1 MTQPIP
7 DWNSIVDEHA
17 ERIFRIAYRILGCV
31 HDAEDISQ
39 IVFTESFKVHQT
51 NQVRSWTG
59 FLVRL
64 ATLRSVDRI
73 RSNRKEK
80 QISDS
85 DHFSSQG
92 PQEEAVGR
100 ELAAWLRRA
109 TASLPEQ
116 QAAVFSLAHYEQL
129 DRNEIAAVLS
139 IPPESVS
146 TALYKARQNLQSQLN
161 VLDGGSK

>member
-1 MTQPIP
+1 M
-7 DWNSIVDEHA
+7 
-17 ERIFRIAYRILGCV
+17 
-31 HDAEDISQ
+31 
-39 IVFTESFKVHQT
+39 HQT

-80 QISDS
+80 QMSDS
-85 DHFSSQG
+85 DHFSNQG

>member
-80 QISDS
+80 Q
-85 DHFSSQG
+85 
-92 PQEEAVGR
+92 
-100 ELAAWLRRA
+100 
-109 TASLPEQ
+109 
-116 QAAVFSLAHYEQL
+116 
-129 DRNEIAAVLS
+129 
-139 IPPESVS
+139 
-146 TALYKARQNLQSQLN
+146 
-161 VLDGGSK
+161 